1 MAFVVAA
8 VLVVTHSGADGQ
20 ATAFYGQFATGLLPQ
35 FAKLLILLGAALAVW
50 MSIGYMRAYGGD
62 RFEFPILVLFATIG
76 MLIMVSANDLIAL
89 YMGIELQSLALY
101 VIASIRRDS
110 LKSTEAGL
118 KYFVLGAV
126 SSGML
131 LYGCS
136 LIYGFAG
143 STQFQ
148 ALAEVLGKGEL
159 PTTPDSHMI
168 MLSFDNGVSV
178 TLRTSGTEP
187 KIKFYTELAGGAG
200 QSAAAVKATLTAF
213 VDEVVEDLLQPPAE
227 AGGLRRHEHTASV

>member
-1 MAFVVAA
+1 
-8 VLVVTHSGADGQ
+8 
-20 ATAFYGQFATGLLPQ
+20 
-35 FAKLLILLGAALAVW
+35 
-50 MSIGYMRAYGGD
+50 
-62 RFEFPILVLFATIG
+62 
-76 MLIMVSANDLIAL
+76 
-89 YMGIELQSLALY
+89 MGIELQSLALY

-148 ALAEVLGKGEL
+148 ALAEVLGKGEPAL
-159 PTTPDSHMI
+159 GLIVGMVFVIAGLAFKISAVPFHM
-168 MLSFDNGVSV
+168 
-178 TLRTSGTEP
+178 
-187 KIKFYTELAGGAG
+187 
-200 QSAAAVKATLTAF
+200 
-213 VDEVVEDLLQPPAE
+213 
-227 AGGLRRHEHTASV
+227 

>member
-1 MAFVVAA
+1 MTVTALPAMLPALPEMFLAVAGMGLLVYGVFTHRGGAQPLTSWGTVVAFVVAA

-76 MLIMVSANDLIAL
+76 MLMMVSANDLIAL

-126 SSGML
+126 SSGM
-131 LYGCS
+131 
-136 LIYGFAG
+136 
-143 STQFQ
+143 
-148 ALAEVLGKGEL
+148 
-159 PTTPDSHMI
+159 
-168 MLSFDNGVSV
+168 
-178 TLRTSGTEP
+178 
-187 KIKFYTELAGGAG
+187 
-200 QSAAAVKATLTAF
+200 
-213 VDEVVEDLLQPPAE
+213 
-227 AGGLRRHEHTASV
+227 

>member
-1 MAFVVAA
+1 
-8 VLVVTHSGADGQ
+8 
-20 ATAFYGQFATGLLPQ
+20 
-35 FAKLLILLGAALAVW
+35 

-76 MLIMVSANDLIAL
+76 MLMMVSANDLIAL

-131 LYGCS
+131 LYG
-136 LIYGFAG
+136 
-143 STQFQ
+143 
-148 ALAEVLGKGEL
+148 
-159 PTTPDSHMI
+159 
-168 MLSFDNGVSV
+168 
-178 TLRTSGTEP
+178 
-187 KIKFYTELAGGAG
+187 
-200 QSAAAVKATLTAF
+200 
-213 VDEVVEDLLQPPAE
+213 
-227 AGGLRRHEHTASV
+227 